1 MTTEDFIDAL
11 KESIAR
17 SGTPKLKSVTMRK
30 LQNGLAN
37 YRKMQTYLVS
47 YQNIVLNRN
56 SICQEDPWWDGFF
69 ESLIGIMKIALL
81 KQFGHAMLH
90 YIELIYM
97 NNRPLCYVEEELDRP
112 NLMPKILLRA
122 TATHYFEDNI
132 KDGDLYGDEFMD
144 VTRQMNTLARVET
157 NSEKTIYNRIFAC
170 TTCRIYAEMTD
181 NL

>member
-37 YRKMQTYLVS
+37 YRKMKTYLVS

-90 YIELIYM
+90 YVELEDT
-97 NNRPLCYVEEELDRP
+97 LP
-112 NLMPKILLRA
+112 N
-122 TATHYFEDNI
+122 
-132 KDGDLYGDEFMD
+132 
-144 VTRQMNTLARVET
+144 
-157 NSEKTIYNRIFAC
+157 S
-170 TTCRIYAEMTD
+170 
-181 NL
+181 

>member
-1 MTTEDFIDAL
+1 
-11 KESIAR
+11 
-17 SGTPKLKSVTMRK
+17 
-30 LQNGLAN
+30 
-37 YRKMQTYLVS
+37 
-47 YQNIVLNRN
+47 
-56 SICQEDPWWDGFF
+56 
-69 ESLIGIMKIALL
+69 
-81 KQFGHAMLH
+81 
-90 YIELIYM
+90 M

-112 NLMPKILLRA
+112 NLTPKILLRA

-144 VTRQMNTLARVET
+144 VTRQMNALARVET